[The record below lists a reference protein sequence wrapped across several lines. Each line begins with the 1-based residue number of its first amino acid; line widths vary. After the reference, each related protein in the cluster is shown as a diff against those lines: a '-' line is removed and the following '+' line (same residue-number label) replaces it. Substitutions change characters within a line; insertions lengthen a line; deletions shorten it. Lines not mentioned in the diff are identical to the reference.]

1 MKLLKK
7 CSALA
12 LALALSLS
20 LAACADAPASARPT
34 SSAPSQA
41 GGTRLI
47 TDGAWRQVEVPETV
61 ESVVCV
67 GVGALRYTCYMGAA
81 DRVVGVEDYENQPD
95 LTRLYRIPAEELFH
109 FQNMDFCI
117 KCGFYIFHWQP
128 SRASPHPELLSY
140 LEALSIPGEEALL
153 SCFRRLDGRAKHQI
167 YALALLLDKKSPA

>member
-1 MKLLKK
+1 MNFLHPIKRARLATGISLEDAAFFLSVHKTTLQRYERGELPIPRKLL
-7 CSALA
+7 
-12 LALALSLS
+12 
-20 LAACADAPASARPT
+20 
-34 SSAPSQA
+34 
-41 GGTRLI
+41 
-47 TDGAWRQVEVPETV
+47 
-61 ESVVCV
+61 
-67 GVGALRYTCYMGAA
+67 
-81 DRVVGVEDYENQPD
+81 PD